1 MKSEYWKWISAAAMV
16 AVTTASVTGCTTS
29 DSSTSD
35 GAPRPDLAVGAVD
48 LSQVC
53 PATITV
59 QTDWNP
65 QAEQGG
71 LFELLGDNPVIDR
84 SAASVTGPLMAR
96 GEYTGVDLQIRA
108 GGPAIGQQAVSAQMY
123 TDPTITLGYVN
134 TDEAI
139 RLAASMPTTAVFAPL
154 EISPQIIMWDPHTW
168 PDVHTIADLGQTG
181 ATVRYFGGATYM
193 DYLVSAGLLD
203 RQQIDGGYDGTP
215 GNWVAAA
222 GKDAQQGFVGVE
234 PYVYE
239 HELNTW
245 AKPVRYQLIHDTGY
259 AIYQNAISV
268 RTDELGGLTPCLKQL
283 IPIMQRG
290 SVDYLNSPDRANALI
305 LNAVGTFDNGWIYS
319 SGVAKHSH
327 DMMTRLGLV
336 GNGDN
341 ATLGDFNLGR
351 IQHILDITKP
361 IFAAHGNPV
370 PAQLTPSTL
379 ATNDYIDPTI
389 GTDNP

>member
-84 SAASVTGPLMAR
+84 SAASVTGPLMTR

-268 RTDELGGLTPCLKQL
+268 RTGELDGLTPCLKQL

>member
-1 MKSEYWKWISAAAMV
+1 MKSDYWKWISAAAMV
-16 AVTTASVTGCTTS
+16 AVTATSISGCATP
-29 DSSTSD
+29 DSSTPD
-35 GAPRPDLAVGAVD
+35 GAPRPDLTVGAVD
-48 LSQVC
+48 LSEVC

-84 SAASVTGPLMAR
+84 TTASITGPLMTR

-154 EISPQIIMWDPHTW
+154 EISPQIIMWDPRTW

-239 HELNTW
+239 HELDTW
-245 AKPVRYQLIHDTGY
+245 TKPVRYQLIHDTGY
-259 AIYQNAISV
+259 AIYQNALSV
-268 RTDELGGLTPCLKQL
+268 RTDELDGLAPCLKQL

-305 LNAVGTFDNGWIYS
+305 LHAVDTFDNGWIYS
-319 SGVAKHSH
+319 SGVANHSH
-327 DMMTRLGLV
+327 QMMSRLGLV
-336 GNGDN
+336 GNGNN
-341 ATLGDFNLGR
+341 ATLGDLDLDR
-351 IQHILDITKP
+351 IQHILDITTP
-361 IFAAHGNPV
+361 IFSAHGNPV
-370 PAQLTPSTL
+370 PAELAAAGL

-389 GTDNP
+389 GTGNP

>member
-1 MKSEYWKWISAAAMV
+1 MKSDYWKWISAAAMV
-16 AVTTASVTGCTTS
+16 AVTATSISGCATP
-29 DSSTSD
+29 DSSTPD
-35 GAPRPDLAVGAVD
+35 GAPRPDLTVGAVD
-48 LSQVC
+48 LSEVC

-84 SAASVTGPLMAR
+84 TTASITGPLMTR

-154 EISPQIIMWDPHTW
+154 EISPQIIMWDPRTW

-234 PYVYE
+234 DIGRIDPLQGLLQTACRPD
-239 HELNTW
+239 ELI
-245 AKPVRYQLIHDTGY
+245 AQVRLPRAQRNCGY
-259 AIYQNAISV
+259 AFTEMAIRHGDFAVIAVAAAADGDRLVIGIAGAADMPVVVEWDGSEAAAPAEALNDLAWSIGC
-268 RTDELGGLTPCLKQL
+268 RDDLHATAAYRRHL
-283 IPIMQRG
+283 IR
-290 SVDYLNSPDRANALI
+290 
-305 LNAVGTFDNGWIYS
+305 
-319 SGVAKHSH
+319 
-327 DMMTRLGLV
+327 
-336 GNGDN
+336 
-341 ATLGDFNLGR
+341 TLGR
-351 IQHILDITKP
+351 R
-361 IFAAHGNPV
+361 
-370 PAQLTPSTL
+370 
-379 ATNDYIDPTI
+379 TI
-389 GTDNP
+389 EEARACRR

>member
-1 MKSEYWKWISAAAMV
+1 MKSDYWKWISAAAMV
-16 AVTTASVTGCTTS
+16 AVTATSISGCATP
-29 DSSTSD
+29 DSSTPD
-35 GAPRPDLAVGAVD
+35 GAPRPDLTVGAVD
-48 LSQVC
+48 LSEVC

-84 SAASVTGPLMAR
+84 TTASITGPLMTR

-108 GGPAIGQQAVSAQMY
+108 GGPA
-123 TDPTITLGYVN
+123 
-134 TDEAI
+134 
-139 RLAASMPTTAVFAPL
+139 MPTTAVFAPL
-154 EISPQIIMWDPHTW
+154 EISPQIIMWDPRTW

-239 HELNTW
+239 HELDTW
-245 AKPVRYQLIHDTGY
+245 TKPVRYQLIHDTGY
-259 AIYQNAISV
+259 AIYQNALSV
-268 RTDELGGLTPCLKQL
+268 RTDELDGLAPCLKQL

-305 LNAVGTFDNGWIYS
+305 LHAVDTFDNGWIYS
-319 SGVAKHSH
+319 SGVANHSH
-327 DMMTRLGLV
+327 QMMSRLGLV
-336 GNGDN
+336 GNGNN
-341 ATLGDFNLGR
+341 ATLGDLDLDR
-351 IQHILDITKP
+351 IQHILDITTP
-361 IFAAHGNPV
+361 IFSAHGNPV
-370 PAQLTPSTL
+370 PAELAAAGL

-389 GTDNP
+389 GTGNP